1 MSEEKWHRLPA
12 DEIGLLIGKDANATV
27 FSAHGKSIGEG
38 TLVSPRCSGPLGE
51 RTLPIGKLRKVQMFM
66 GLRIDATLAGTK
78 DGKRQR
84 RS

>member
-38 TLVSPRCSGPLGE
+38 TLALHTVG
-51 RTLPIGKLRKVQMFM
+51 T
-66 GLRIDATLAGTK
+66 AGF
-78 DGKRQR
+78 
-84 RS
+84 SEP